1 MRTGSLRT
9 TALALILGAL
19 VGALV
24 LADAWLLF
32 ANRSALDADA
42 PFLFGMFAATSV
54 TYAVSGILI
63 LRQRSSNPIGWLCLW
78 VALAL
83 IAGLPMTEYGV
94 HALVVDPGSLPRPD
108 LVLAFAE
115 PTPGLATTGIVL
127 LLFLFPTGRPTS
139 GAMRIA
145 FITTVTA
152 IAVLAAAVLLTPGRI
167 LDVWAGRLST
177 LGISVDKPLG
187 VSPMRTVGPV
197 LIRASGAVVAVGAV
211 LAVTSLL
218 LRRRRAGSEER
229 AQLRWLTYVIGTA
242 AAWIVVMLPLAFVLG
257 EDSAVTQLF
266 WIVATP
272 LVSLGPPIAI
282 GIAIVKHRLYD
293 IDLVISKTVVYGALA
308 AFITL
313 VYFAIVVGVG
323 RLIGQGDRP
332 NVALSIVATAVV
344 ALAFQPVRERARRI
358 ANRLVYGDRATP
370 YQALSDFS
378 ERIGETYATEDLLPR
393 MVHILAQAT
402 GALQADVWVLD
413 AGRLRSD
420 ASWPPDGAAAEAV
433 AVAWDGEGRLN
444 IPQTDLAVPVR
455 HRGDLLGALS
465 IRKAASDPVT
475 PAERK
480 LVEDLAGQAGLVI
493 RNVRLIE
500 ELRESRRR
508 IVTAQDERA
517 KTLERNLH
525 DGAQQQL
532 VALAVKQRLA
542 DSLIER
548 DPEKARAMMAEIQT
562 DTTAALENLRD
573 LARGIYP
580 PLLADKGL
588 TVALE
593 AQARKAALPTEVR
606 SDGVGRHPQDIE
618 AAVYFC
624 TLEAL
629 NNVAKYS
636 RGTAAE
642 VRLVQSGGELTFQVI
657 DDGAGFLLAETGY
670 GTGLQGMA
678 DRMDAIGGTLE
689 VRSEPG
695 AGTTVTGRIPASRSS
710 PGPDLASA
718 EVETSGNEPLR
729 SRPLGRVDDLDL
741 LSGPGSTPRTEVRPL
756 TPGESGGST
765 SFDPSY

>member
-1 MRTGSLRT
+1 MV
-9 TALALILGAL
+9 LAWVLASL
-19 VGALV
+19 VGGLV

-42 PFLFGMFAATSV
+42 PFLFGMFAATSL
-54 TYAVSGILI
+54 TYTVSGILI
-63 LRQRSSNPIGWLCLW
+63 LRQQSANAIGWACLW
-78 VALAL
+78 VAIAL
-83 IAGLPMTEYGV
+83 SAGLPMAEYAV
-94 HALVVDPGSLPRPD
+94 HTLVVDPGSLPRPD
-108 LVLAFAE
+108 LVLAIAE
-115 PTPGLATTGIVL
+115 PTPVLAITAIVL
-127 LLFLFPTGRPTS
+127 LLYLFPTGRPTS
-139 GAMRIA
+139 RPMRVA
-145 FITTVTA
+145 FVATVTA
-152 IAVLAAAVLLTPGRI
+152 IAVNTAAVLLTPHRVS
-167 LDVWAGRLST
+167 DVWSGRLSS
-177 LGISVDKPLG
+177 LGISAENPLG
-187 VSPMRTVGPV
+187 VSAMRTVGPV
-197 LIRASGAVVAVGAV
+197 VITASGLAILVGAV
-211 LAVTSLL
+211 LGVTSLL
-218 LRRRRAGSEER
+218 LRRRKAGAEER

-242 AAWIVVMLPLAFVLG
+242 AAWIVVMLPLAVVFG
-257 EDSAVTQLF
+257 EDSTVTQLF
-266 WIVATP
+266 WYVATP

-313 VYFAIVVGVG
+313 VYLAIVVGIG

-378 ERIGETYATEDLLPR
+378 ERLGETYATEDLLPR

-402 GALQADVWVLD
+402 GARRADVWVVD
-413 AGRLRSD
+413 GGRLRSD
-420 ASWPPDGAAAEAV
+420 ASWPADAAPAETV
-433 AVAWDGEGRLN
+433 ALPMDEQDQLD
-444 IPQTDLAVPVR
+444 ILETDLAVPVR

-465 IRKAASDPVT
+465 IRKAPNDAVT

-517 KTLERNLH
+517 KALERNLH

-542 DSLIER
+542 ESLIER
-548 DPEKARAMMAEIQT
+548 DPGKARAMLAEIQG

-588 TVALE
+588 TAAIE
-593 AQARKAALPTEVR
+593 AQARKAAVPTEVR
-606 SDGVGRHPQDIE
+606 SNDVGRYPQDVE

-624 TLEAL
+624 ALEAL

-636 RGTAAE
+636 GANRAE
-642 VRLVQSGGELTFQVI
+642 VRLVQSNGELTFQVA
-657 DDGAGFLLAETGY
+657 DDGTGFVLAETGY

-678 DRMDAIGGTLE
+678 DRLDAIGGALE
-689 VRSEPG
+689 IRSEPG
-695 AGTTVTGRIPASRSS
+695 QGTIVTGRIPAS
-710 PGPDLASA
+710 PG
-718 EVETSGNEPLR
+718 
-729 SRPLGRVDDLDL
+729 
-741 LSGPGSTPRTEVRPL
+741 
-756 TPGESGGST
+756 
-765 SFDPSY
+765 

>member
-1 MRTGSLRT
+1 MK
-9 TALALILGAL
+9 
-19 VGALV
+19 
-24 LADAWLLF
+24 
-32 ANRSALDADA
+32 
-42 PFLFGMFAATSV
+42 
-54 TYAVSGILI
+54 Y
-63 LRQRSSNPIGWLCLW
+63 
-78 VALAL
+78 
-83 IAGLPMTEYGV
+83 
-94 HALVVDPGSLPRPD
+94 
-108 LVLAFAE
+108 
-115 PTPGLATTGIVL
+115 
-127 LLFLFPTGRPTS
+127 
-139 GAMRIA
+139 
-145 FITTVTA
+145 
-152 IAVLAAAVLLTPGRI
+152 
-167 LDVWAGRLST
+167 
-177 LGISVDKPLG
+177 
-187 VSPMRTVGPV
+187 
-197 LIRASGAVVAVGAV
+197 
-211 LAVTSLL
+211 
-218 LRRRRAGSEER
+218 
-229 AQLRWLTYVIGTA
+229 
-242 AAWIVVMLPLAFVLG
+242 
-257 EDSAVTQLF
+257 
-266 WIVATP
+266 
-272 LVSLGPPIAI
+272 
-282 GIAIVKHRLYD
+282 RLYD

-378 ERIGETYATEDLLPR
+378 ERLGETYATEDLLPR

-402 GALQADVWVLD
+402 GALRADVWVVD
-413 AGRLRSD
+413 GGRLRSD
-420 ASWPPDGAAAEAV
+420 ASWPADAAPVETV
-433 AVAWDGEGRLN
+433 ALPTDVQDRLE
-444 IPQTDLAVPVR
+444 IRETDLAVPVR

-465 IRKAASDPVT
+465 IRKPPNDAVT

-542 DSLIER
+542 ESLIER
-548 DPEKARAMMAEIQT
+548 DPEKTRAMLAEIQR
-562 DTTAALENLRD
+562 DTTDALENLRD

-593 AQARKAALPTEVR
+593 AQARKAAVPTEIR
-606 SDGVGRHPQDIE
+606 SEGVGRYPQDIE

-624 TLEAL
+624 ALEAL

-636 RGTAAE
+636 GATAAE
-642 VRLVQSGGELTFQVI
+642 VRLLQSNGELTFQVA
-657 DDGAGFLLAETGY
+657 DDGAGFVLAETSY

-678 DRMDAIGGTLE
+678 DRLEAIGGALE

-695 AGTTVTGRIPASRSS
+695 EGTTVTGRIPAS
-710 PGPDLASA
+710 PG
-718 EVETSGNEPLR
+718 
-729 SRPLGRVDDLDL
+729 
-741 LSGPGSTPRTEVRPL
+741 
-756 TPGESGGST
+756 
-765 SFDPSY
+765 